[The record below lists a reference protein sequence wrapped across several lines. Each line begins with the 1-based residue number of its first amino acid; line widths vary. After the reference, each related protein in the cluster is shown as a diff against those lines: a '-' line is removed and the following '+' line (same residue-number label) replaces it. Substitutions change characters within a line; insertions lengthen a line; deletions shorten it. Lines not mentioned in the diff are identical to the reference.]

1 MWVCVK
7 QNEGKRFPLEKIS
20 TLRMDDFWVV
30 VQLVIQF
37 LEREMVVLSGCATE
51 SRILICTREDCC

>member
-30 VQLVIQF
+30 VQLVGSSF
-37 LEREMVVLSGCATE
+37 WKREMVVLSDAPQKVE
-51 SRILICTREDCC
+51 F

>member
-20 TLRMDDFWVV
+20 TLRMDDFWGVG
-30 VQLVIQF
+30 QLVGSSFGKKRWWVF
-37 LEREMVVLSGCATE
+37 LMRH
-51 SRILICTREDCC
+51 RK